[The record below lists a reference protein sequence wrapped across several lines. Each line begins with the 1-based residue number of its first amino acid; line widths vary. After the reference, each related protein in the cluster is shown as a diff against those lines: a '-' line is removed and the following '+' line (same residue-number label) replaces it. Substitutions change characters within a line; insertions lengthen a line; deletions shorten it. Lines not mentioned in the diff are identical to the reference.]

1 MFEYLS
7 SHFQKHI
14 SLSPEELSITQEL
27 FRYKKYRKHQFILQ
41 EGETCRFET
50 FIIKGCTR
58 IYEIDDKGQE
68 HILQFGLENW
78 WVGDLFSFLSGSVSR
93 LNIDCLDDTE
103 VFNISRNDLEE
114 LYQKVPRLERYFRI
128 LVQNA
133 YMAAM
138 NRIYSNLS
146 KPALERY
153 REFITRYPD
162 IEQRV
167 PNHQIASFLGITPQS
182 LSRVRSQNLQK
193 KVPEFCTRKYCKD

>member
-1 MFEYLS
+1 MFEKLS
-7 SHFQKHI
+7 NHFQKHI
-14 SLSPEELSITQEL
+14 SLSSEEVSICQQL

-50 FIIKGCTR
+50 FIVKGCTR
-58 IYEIDDKGQE
+58 TYEIDDKGQE

-78 WVGDLFSFLSGSVSR
+78 WVGDLFSFLSGNVSR
-93 LNIDCLDDTE
+93 LNIDCLDETE
-103 VFNISRNDLEE
+103 VFHISLNELEE
-114 LYQKVPRLERYFRI
+114 LYQKVPGLERYFRI

-153 REFITRYPD
+153 REFLARYPD

-167 PNHQIASFLGITPQS
+167 ANHQIAAFLGITPQS
-182 LSRVRSQNLQK
+182 LSRVRSQNLQ
-193 KVPEFCTRKYCKD
+193 RKS